1 MRCEGV
7 CLTILA
13 FGIRQDMGRYR
24 EVVPVSA
31 FVFVLKELVSKDILF
46 IYSINSRNVISWY
59 IYVCVR

>member
-31 FVFVLKELVSKDILF
+31 FVFVLKELVSKDMLF
-46 IYSINSRNVISWY
+46 VY
-59 IYVCVR
+59 

>member
-7 CLTILA
+7 CLKILA

-31 FVFVLKELVSKDILF
+31 FVFVLKELVSKNMYYTMAQLCI
-46 IYSINSRNVISWY
+46 
-59 IYVCVR
+59 C